1 MTNEVSA
8 METRAPDTVGH
19 CAYCGHPIA
28 DDVAAPERFGERFCS
43 EGHAEEFAA
52 GVRAARTEAA
62 ARRQEIDARSV
73 PGEGMACA
81 LPPPSQGGW
90 PGYLKRAA
98 CWGAP
103 VLLLLAIPLLWSGG
117 WAATGGSLLSVLA
130 LVACPLG
137 MYFMMRSMMGM
148 QRGNEPRP
156 PHGAKERGDA

>member
-1 MTNEVSA
+1 
-8 METRAPDTVGH
+8 METRAPDTVRH

-28 DDVAAPERFGERFCS
+28 DDVAAPGRFGERFCS

-62 ARRQEIDARSV
+62 RRQEIDARPA
-73 PGEGMACA
+73 PGDRMACA
-81 LPPPSQGGW
+81 LPPPGQRGW
-90 PGYLKRAA
+90 RDYLKRAA

-103 VLLLLAIPLLWSGG
+103 VLLLLAIPLVWSGG

-137 MYFMMRSMMGM
+137 MYFMMRGMMGM
-148 QRGNEPRP
+148 QPRNDPHP
-156 PHGAKERGDA
+156 PQGARERGDA